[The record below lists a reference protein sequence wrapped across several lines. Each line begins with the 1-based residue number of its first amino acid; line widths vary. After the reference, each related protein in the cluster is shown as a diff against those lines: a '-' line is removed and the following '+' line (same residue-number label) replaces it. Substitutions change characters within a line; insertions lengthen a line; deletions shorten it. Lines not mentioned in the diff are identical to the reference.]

1 MPQWKKSLSTYE
13 GFNAKPVMEKER
25 DILEREELRE
35 K

>member
-1 MPQWKKSLSTYE
+1 MRQWKKSLPTYG
-13 GFNAKPVMEKER
+13 GFNVKPVTGKER